1 MFIGHY
7 GVSFAIKRAQP
18 AIPLWLLFI
27 AVQFLDCLWAVLVLP
42 GIERAHVTAMHRGSL
57 PLDLEYM
64 PYTHSLIAA
73 IIWSIVGYAICRAFT
88 RDHRFA
94 FLVALAVFSHWVLDF
109 VVHRPDLP
117 LYDDSHKVGLALWD
131 HPFIA
136 FALEIALYYGALAIS
151 NLAAKLELAVVG
163 LAIAAI
169 QVVAFWW
176 PFFPNVRVA
185 ASIFLAGY
193 ILLSITA
200 DWLERRKAQRIGH
213 ESLRSRS

>member
-1 MFIGHY
+1 LFIGHY

-27 AVQFLDCLWAVLVLP
+27 AVQFLDLLWAVLVLL

-73 IIWSIVGYAICRAFT
+73 IIWSIVGYAFCRAFT
-88 RDHRFA
+88 RGHRFA
-94 FLVALAVFSHWVLDF
+94 FLVALAIFSHWVFDLI
-109 VVHRPDLP
+109 VHRPDLP
-117 LYDDSHKVGLALWD
+117 LYDNAHKVGLALWD

-136 FALEIALYYGALAIS
+136 LALEVALYYGALAIS
-151 NLAAKLELAVVG
+151 NLVAKLELAILG
-163 LAIAAI
+163 LAIVAI
-169 QVVAFWW
+169 QVIAFWW

-185 ASIFLAGY
+185 AAIFLAGY

-200 DWLERRKAQRIGH
+200 DWLETRKAQRIND
-213 ESLRSRS
+213 SLLSRS